1 MLNCGDYLAR
11 WNKDYGADKNP
22 FKLIEENSLHDQK
35 QQTSNINNSKKI
47 YMALIRTVDVCF

>member
-1 MLNCGDYLAR
+1 MEITWQDGIKTMELIKIPL
-11 WNKDYGADKNP
+11 
-22 FKLIEENSLHDQK
+22 KLIEENSLHDQK